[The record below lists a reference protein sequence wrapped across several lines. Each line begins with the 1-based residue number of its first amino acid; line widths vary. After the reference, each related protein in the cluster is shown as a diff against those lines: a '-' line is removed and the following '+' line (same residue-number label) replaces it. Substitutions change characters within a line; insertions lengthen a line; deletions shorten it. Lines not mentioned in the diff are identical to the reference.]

1 LSPITAVRPR
11 GDDGT
16 AMPNAGRGTETWL
29 RSKHR
34 DSWGRSTERWRHYP
48 SPAFQDP
55 AQFGVQ
61 ASKIN

>member
-1 LSPITAVRPR
+1 MNLFCRVRAKIINKNKLSPITAVRPR

-34 DSWGRSTERWRHYP
+34 DGWRRSTER
-48 SPAFQDP
+48 
-55 AQFGVQ
+55 
-61 ASKIN
+61 